1 MLMRDK
7 VSLMFVPHSPAS
19 THPRTV
25 YSEFIE
31 YFYSYALCIHGET
44 KCTQPCCCESY
55 SNSKCEKLSGRA
67 VVLRGH
73 TTKECGGSQREPLR
87 K

>member
-44 KCTQPCCCESY
+44 KCTQLCSCESY

-73 TTKECGGSQREPLR
+73 TTKECGGSHREPLR